1 MAMLYTGKGD
11 KGTTKFFS
19 TTDGSSKTDARVNK
33 NHPVVECLGALDELN
48 SFIGLCKVKSIGND
62 SVVNNLSV
70 EEILEMVQQNLF
82 MVQAEVAGD
91 ADKRISREKIK
102 DIEKIVDAI
111 EKEIPPITS
120 FTVVGGM
127 ELSALLDVA
136 RTIARRTE
144 RGVVG
149 VCNVGE
155 QEICEDALAYMNR
168 LSSLLFALARFVNHK
183 AGIKEKSPTYE

>member
-1 MAMLYTGKGD
+1 MLYTGKGD

-19 TTDGSSKTDARVNK
+19 SSKASSTICSK
-33 NHPVVECLGALDELN
+33 NHPVAECLGALDELN
-48 SFIGLCKVKSIGND
+48 SFVGLCKVKSIGND
-62 SVVNNLSV
+62 IAVNNLSV
-70 EEILEMVQQNLF
+70 EEILEEVQQNLF

-91 ADKRISREKIK
+91 ADKRIPRKKIIDMEKII
-102 DIEKIVDAI
+102 DTI

-120 FTVVGGM
+120 FTVVGGK

-144 RGVVG
+144 REVVG
-149 VCNVGE
+149 VHSAGGR
-155 QEICEDALAYMNR
+155 EICEDARAYMNR

-183 AGIKEKSPTYE
+183 AGVKEERPHYHR